1 MDATANRSRFVDGK
15 KMSLAD
21 LGYISVGLDDAW
33 QACGTGVNGSF
44 HDAEGNPLVDTK
56 KFPSMKNMTDYG
68 HSLGLKIGWC
78 VFAFLQFV
86 FWVVHYARISSLQV
100 HEQL

>member
-1 MDATANRSRFVDGK
+1 MEHVMDAMADQSRVVDGR

-56 KFPSMKNMTDYG
+56 KFPSMKNMTDHG
-68 HSLGLKIGWC
+68 HNLGLKVGWC
-78 VFAFLQFV
+78 VFPVRLSPEL
-86 FWVVHYARISSLQV
+86 H
-100 HEQL
+100 